1 AVVTGS
7 GTIAADPPLA
17 QKSIAS
23 AGTPVAPLQA
33 ADARYI
39 ALADWSQ
46 APGSRSTGSFNL
58 LYDPPPP
65 LTTNGA
71 FNFSGKFK
79 STVCTTLEGTQLPVC
94 NCTQAPDCST
104 LSCPP
109 H

>member
-1 AVVTGS
+1 
-7 GTIAADPPLA
+7 
-17 QKSIAS
+17 
-23 AGTPVAPLQA
+23 
-33 ADARYI
+33 
-39 ALADWSQ
+39 
-46 APGSRSTGSFNL
+46 L

-94 NCTQAPDCST
+94 NCTQAPDCSA